1 MKRNDFYTRPESDK
15 GIKFPLE
22 APDGSTTGEWL
33 NVAGAE
39 SSRYEKAHRETIK
52 ATLAGSDSTEQG
64 DILLS
69 ALVIDWSFE
78 EKCTPEVVLEFLK
91 NTPYIKAALD
101 RFVVN
106 RANFLKKK

>member
-1 MKRNDFYTRPESDK
+1 MNPQDFYTRPESDK
-15 GIKFPLE
+15 GVKFPLE
-22 APDGSTTGEWL
+22 FPDGTQSDEWL
-33 NVAGAE
+33 TVVGVE
-39 SSRYEKAHRETIK
+39 SSRYEKAHRATIK
-52 ATLAGSDSTEQG
+52 ATLAGSDSLEQG

-78 EKCTPEVVLEFLK
+78 QECTPEIVLDFLQ
-91 NTPYIKAALD
+91 NAPYVKVSLD